1 MLLRV
6 HCSAQS
12 IIQGEITDKVAQ
24 KEIRKYIQASGR
36 NERLRYEIVLAN

>member
-24 KEIRKYIQASGR
+24 KEIRKIYTS
-36 NERLRYEIVLAN
+36 EWKE